1 MIHNEED
8 KHSISPSNSS
18 SCIAEGSAPHHVTDS
33 TNQTVDSTTT
43 NENSLLLLSK
53 SSDSQ
58 ANVIDSII
66 NENTEEVMSDRDG
79 VIKNCDNND
88 VIVSKSAAVE
98 NVIPTV
104 AITAAATDTDAI
116 GDGQSSSSQNLPAAA
131 TENKDAINSAGGN
144 GGHTANENKS
154 DENAESIRNDLRE
167 IRSSLAD
174 AAREAADLIQD
185 LGNLS
190 QQ

>member
-1 MIHNEED
+1 MIQSEED
-8 KHSISPSNSS
+8 KHSTSPSSS
-18 SCIAEGSAPHHVTDS
+18 SVTEEVSTAHVTD
-33 TNQTVDSTTT
+33 QTVDSTT
-43 NENSLLLLSK
+43 NVNSSLLLSK

-66 NENTEEVMSDRDG
+66 NENTEEVKSDGEG

-88 VIVSKSAAVE
+88 IIVSKAVVE
-98 NVIPTV
+98 NAIPPIATSAV
-104 AITAAATDTDAI
+104 TDTDAN
-116 GDGQSSSSQNLPAAA
+116 DDECQSSSSQNLPVAV
-131 TENKDAINSAGGN
+131 TENNDAINSKSGN
-144 GGHTANENKS
+144 DEPANDNKS
-154 DENAESIRNDLRE
+154 DENAESIRNDIRE

-174 AAREAADLIQD
+174 AAREAADIIQD

>member
-8 KHSISPSNSS
+8 KHSTSPSNSS
-18 SCIAEGSAPHHVTDS
+18 SCIAEGSAPHVTDS

-66 NENTEEVMSDRDG
+66 NENTEEVMSDREG

-190 QQ
+190 HQ